1 MLYLLFLGKF
11 KTFKMV
17 AWQALKGMKDITTRD
32 FSIMNFQYKF
42 FIFGQFY
49 NESGVEKV
57 WNQNAGL
64 KSLLWKVPELNL
76 AGKRPGV
83 EIF

>member
-1 MLYLLFLGKF
+1 
-11 KTFKMV
+11 
-17 AWQALKGMKDITTRD
+17 MKDITTRD

-42 FIFGQFY
+42 FIFGHFN

-76 AGKRPGV
+76 AGKTPGV

>member
-1 MLYLLFLGKF
+1 
-11 KTFKMV
+11 
-17 AWQALKGMKDITTRD
+17 MKDITTRD

-42 FIFGQFY
+42 FIFGHFN

-64 KSLLWKVPELNL
+64 KNLLWKVPELNL
-76 AGKRPGV
+76 ACKKPGV